1 MKLLLIILLLFTVY
15 FTCLAFYMIF
25 LENKN
30 EIKINAK
37 VVSIDKSIDLSPTIN
52 FSYVYNNKTYNGFE
66 INSDKSIKVGD
77 LYPITIDKTN
87 PQDYKTKSSE
97 SLINIFGNMILYI
110 VIFCAIFFLLCF
122 YFVNKYYNNKINV

>member
-1 MKLLLIILLLFTVY
+1 MKLLLIILLLFTIY

-30 EIKINAK
+30 VIKINAK
-37 VVSIDKSIDLSPTIN
+37 VVSIDLSSTIN
-52 FSYVYNNKTYNGFE
+52 FSYIYNNKTYNGFE

-97 SLINIFGNMILYI
+97 SLIDVFGNMILYI

>member
-1 MKLLLIILLLFTVY
+1 MKLLLIILLLFTIY

-37 VVSIDKSIDLSPTIN
+37 VVSIDLSSTIN